1 MLQGDLMEILSM
13 LQPGDQAPVFNLP
26 DQDDATV
33 SLADF
38 QGKWVIFFFY
48 PKDNTSG

>member
-1 MLQGDLMEILSM
+1 MLQLGDKTPDFS
-13 LQPGDQAPVFNLP
+13 LP

-33 SLADF
+33 NLVDF
-38 QGKWVIFFFY
+38 QGKWVILFFY